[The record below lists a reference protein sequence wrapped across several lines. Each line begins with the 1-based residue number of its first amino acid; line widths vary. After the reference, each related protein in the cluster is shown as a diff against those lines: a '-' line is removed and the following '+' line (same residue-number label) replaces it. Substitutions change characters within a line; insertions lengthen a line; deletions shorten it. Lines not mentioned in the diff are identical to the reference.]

1 MIEEHVR
8 ENIRE
13 QLGASE
19 EAQNTTSGTKKAKKK
34 KKVVKVQGD
43 TSVQDKLQMEM
54 PQ

>member
-13 QLGASE
+13 QLGASADA
-19 EAQNTTSGTKKAKKK
+19 EATPSKKKKKK
-34 KKVVKVQGD
+34 KKVVKVQGEE
-43 TSVQDKLQMEM
+43 SVRDKLQMEM